1 MESVTYGKII
11 YDKCNYGKYN
21 YDKCIYGKIIMAN
34 VAEPAYCAFCSVLQY
49 NYRRYSSG

>member
-11 YDKCNYGKYN
+11 YDKCNYGKCN

-34 VAEPAYCAFCSVLQY
+34 VTEPAYGAFCSKLQY
-49 NYRRYSSG
+49 TYRRYSSG